1 MNKNISY
8 LAAIITLGFA
18 GFAIW
23 MMVTREKFQPE
34 FLDKRQEAT
43 TIAMED
49 SSYIQRTNHVTPSPY
64 SIGPLHGTESPFQV
78 NQYKAYIP

>member
-1 MNKNISY
+1 MNKSLPY
-8 LAAIITLGFA
+8 VAAIVALGFA

-23 MMVTREKFQPE
+23 MMVSREKFQPE

-43 TIAMED
+43 TIALED
-49 SSYIQRTNHVTPSPY
+49 SSYRQRTNHTTPAPY

-78 NQYKAYIP
+78 NQYKAYIA

>member
-1 MNKNISY
+1 MNKYLSY
-8 LAAIITLGFA
+8 VAAIVVSVFA
-18 GFAIW
+18 ALAIW
-23 MMVTREKFQPE
+23 MMVSKEKFQPE

-43 TIAMED
+43 TIATED
-49 SSYIQRTNHVTPSPY
+49 SSYRQRTNHSSPAPY

>member
-1 MNKNISY
+1 MTKTISY
-8 LAAIITLGFA
+8 FAATVVLLFA
-18 GFAIW
+18 VFAIW
-23 MMVTREKFQPE
+23 MMVSREKFQPE
-34 FLDKRQEAT
+34 FLDKRQEAM

-49 SSYIQRTNHVTPSPY
+49 SSYRQRTNHATPAPY

>member
-1 MNKNISY
+1 MTKLISY
-8 LAAIITLGFA
+8 FTATVVLLFAA
-18 GFAIW
+18 FAIW
-23 MMVTREKFQPE
+23 MMVSREKFQPE

-49 SSYIQRTNHVTPSPY
+49 SSYRQRTNHTSPSPY